1 MVLNER
7 CPLSS
12 NPHLH
17 ATWSHSG
24 VGGSKVVTSSAPE
37 KYLSE
42 ENSAA
47 EGQSSIT
54 KHLRQP
60 GLSNGFGVNIQ
71 KAISKT

>member
-1 MVLNER
+1 MEA
-7 CPLSS
+7 CSLSS

-17 ATWSHSG
+17 ATWSHGG
-24 VGGSKVVTSSAPE
+24 VGGTRVVTSTAPE

-54 KHLRQP
+54 KHLKQP
-60 GLSNGFGVNIQ
+60 GNSSRFGVNIQ
-71 KAISKT
+71 KTMNKT